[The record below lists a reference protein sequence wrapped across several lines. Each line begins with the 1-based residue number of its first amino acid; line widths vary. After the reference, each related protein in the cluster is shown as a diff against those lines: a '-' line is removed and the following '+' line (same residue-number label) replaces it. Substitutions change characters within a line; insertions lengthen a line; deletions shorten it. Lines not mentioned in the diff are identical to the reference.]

1 MLDKIK
7 EIACQYVEIDPE
19 EITEKTGLK
28 AELGLTSLALMNL
41 LVDVEDAFGIEID
54 EAAALEFE
62 TVQDLL
68 DYLSSNGSK

>member
-62 TVQDLL
+62 TMQDLL